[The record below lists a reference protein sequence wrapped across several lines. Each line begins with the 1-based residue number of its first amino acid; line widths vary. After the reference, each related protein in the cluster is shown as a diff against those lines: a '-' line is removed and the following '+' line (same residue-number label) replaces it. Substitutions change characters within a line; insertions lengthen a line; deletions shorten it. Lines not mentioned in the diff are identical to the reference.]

1 MAKVFESSVNKGFMT
16 ENDVLIQMKK
26 LKIPEFRSVSVAL
39 DFCEFLM
46 RKSFKT
52 YPRHGD

>member
-1 MAKVFESSVNKGFMT
+1 MAKVFESSVNKGFLT

-52 YPRHGD
+52 YP